1 MSPIV
6 ASDKPVGDVSE
17 TLRRRPAK
25 RWRGTTAS
33 APGNAF
39 RRPSQSADGRME
51 ASDAGPSLCPPKPER
66 RLSPPAP
73 LSMGTGI
80 KSSAL
85 GWIKLTMCVSS
96 GVLPRLIVLHF
107 RASVT
112 RRGPAFYGSDPQS
125 ISIQP
130 SGTRAAEADPRPCQP
145 PRHVHPR
152 VEQLLRRLHA
162 WNAEEPLAGKSTRQ
176 GIAYCP
182 IAFEDV
188 R

>member
-1 MSPIV
+1 
-6 ASDKPVGDVSE
+6 
-17 TLRRRPAK
+17 
-25 RWRGTTAS
+25 
-33 APGNAF
+33 
-39 RRPSQSADGRME
+39 ME

-85 GWIKLTMCVSS
+85 GWIKLTTCVSS
-96 GVLPRLIVLHF
+96 GVLPRLIVVPF

-112 RRGPAFYGSDPQS
+112 RRGRLFTDLTHNRFQS
-125 ISIQP
+125 SRREREPPKPI
-130 SGTRAAEADPRPCQP
+130 RAHFSPEE
-145 PRHVHPR
+145 HVHPR

-176 GIAYCP
+176 
-182 IAFEDV
+182 
-188 R
+188 